1 MTDAN
6 AKKNIPIQRYLEHA
20 VFLGPNRLKFVLN
33 TKVHSSKNIKDQ
45 WDQLTLKQWERY
57 EGKKSEKTYIQR

>member
-33 TKVHSSKNIKDQ
+33 TKVHSSKSIKDQ
-45 WDQLTLKQWERY
+45 WDQLTLKQ
-57 EGKKSEKTYIQR
+57 